1 MNIETA
7 NRLLQYRKENNLSQE
22 ELAEKIG
29 VSRQAVSKW
38 ELDETLPD
46 TDNLIKIADLFFV
59 SVEYLVNADVYRVES
74 SSKIKLQDIDKYDV
88 VNFLAA
94 FSSALVSTIALIY
107 YATIGC
113 IQFEVYK
120 DGRRF
125 ISIYWETRYYEVI
138 NEIVI
143 VFFLIIVIT
152 VSLLIAKR
160 IYKNSK

>member
-1 MNIETA
+1 MTFGNK
-7 NRLLQYRKENNLSQE
+7 LLQLRKNRKMSQE
-22 ELAEKIG
+22 QLADKLC
-29 VSRQAVSKW
+29 VTRQAVSKW

-46 TDNLIKIADLFFV
+46 TENLIKIADLFYV
-59 SVEYLVNADVYRVES
+59 SVEYLVNEDVYRVES

-94 FSSALVSTIALIY
+94 FSSALVSTIALIH

-113 IQFEVYK
+113 LQFEIYK
-120 DGRRF
+120 NAGRF
-125 ISIYWETRYYEVI
+125 ISIYWETRYYEIV

-152 VSLLIAKR
+152 ISVIIAKR
-160 IYKNSK
+160 IYRKYR

>member
-1 MNIETA
+1 MTFGNK
-7 NRLLQYRKENNLSQE
+7 LLQLRKNRKMSQE
-22 ELAEKIG
+22 QLADKLC
-29 VSRQAVSKW
+29 VTRQAVSKW

-46 TDNLIKIADLFFV
+46 TDNLIKIADLFYV
-59 SVEYLVNADVYRVES
+59 SVEYLVNEDVYRVES

-113 IQFEVYK
+113 LQFELYK
-120 DGRRF
+120 DDRRF
-125 ISIYWETRYYEVI
+125 ISIYWETRYYEIV

-152 VSLLIAKR
+152 I
-160 IYKNSK
+160 

>member
-1 MNIETA
+1 MTFGNK
-7 NRLLQYRKENNLSQE
+7 LLQLRKNRKMSQE
-22 ELAEKIG
+22 QLADKLC
-29 VSRQAVSKW
+29 VTRQAVSKW

-46 TDNLIKIADLFFV
+46 TDNLIKIADLFYV
-59 SVEYLVNADVYRVES
+59 SVEYLVNEDVYRVES

-113 IQFEVYK
+113 LQFQGYK
-120 DGRRF
+120 DSGRF
-125 ISIYWETRYYEVI
+125 ISIYWETRYYEVV

-143 VFFLIIVIT
+143 VFFLAVIIVI
-152 VSLLIAKR
+152 SFIIARK

>member
-1 MNIETA
+1 MTFGNK
-7 NRLLQYRKENNLSQE
+7 LLQLRKNRKMSQE
-22 ELAEKIG
+22 QLADKLC
-29 VSRQAVSKW
+29 VTRQAVSKW

-46 TDNLIKIADLFFV
+46 TDNLIKIADLFYV
-59 SVEYLVNADVYRVES
+59 SVEYLVNEDVYHTKQIN
-74 SSKIKLQDIDKYDV
+74 KIRLQDIDKFDV

-113 IQFEVYK
+113 LQFQGYK
-120 DGRRF
+120 DSGRF
-125 ISIYWETRYYEVI
+125 ISIYWETRYYEVV

-152 VSLLIAKR
+152 VSLLIARK

>member
-1 MNIETA
+1 MTFGNK
-7 NRLLQYRKENNLSQE
+7 LLQLRKNRKMSQE
-22 ELAEKIG
+22 QLADKLC
-29 VSRQAVSKW
+29 VTRQAVSKW

-160 IYKNSK
+160 SYKNSK

>member
-1 MNIETA
+1 MTFGNK
-7 NRLLQYRKENNLSQE
+7 LLQLRKNRKMSQE
-22 ELAEKIG
+22 QLADKLC
-29 VSRQAVSKW
+29 VTRQAVSKW

-143 VFFLIIVIT
+143 VIFLIIVIA
-152 VSLLIAKR
+152 VSLLIARK
-160 IYKNSK
+160 IYKKYR

>member
-1 MNIETA
+1 MTFGNK
-7 NRLLQYRKENNLSQE
+7 LLQLRKNRKMSQDM
-22 ELAEKIG
+22 LAEKLN

-88 VNFLAA
+88 VNFSAA

>member
-1 MNIETA
+1 MTFGNK
-7 NRLLQYRKENNLSQE
+7 LLQLRKNRKMSQE
-22 ELAEKIG
+22 QLADKLC
-29 VSRQAVSKW
+29 VTRQAVSKW

-152 VSLLIAKR
+152 VSLLIARK
-160 IYKNSK
+160 IYKKYR

>member
-1 MNIETA
+1 MTFGNK
-7 NRLLQYRKENNLSQE
+7 LLQLRKNRKMSQE
-22 ELAEKIG
+22 QLADKLC
-29 VSRQAVSKW
+29 VTRQAVSKW

-59 SVEYLVNADVYRVES
+59 SVEYLVNEDVYRVES

-120 DGRRF
+120 DARRF

-143 VFFLIIVIT
+143 VIFLIIVIA
-152 VSLLIAKR
+152 VSLLIARK
-160 IYKNSK
+160 IYKKYR

>member
-1 MNIETA
+1 MTFGNK
-7 NRLLQYRKENNLSQE
+7 LLQLRKNRKMSQE
-22 ELAEKIG
+22 QLADKLC
-29 VSRQAVSKW
+29 VTRQAVSKW

>member
-1 MNIETA
+1 MTFGNK
-7 NRLLQYRKENNLSQE
+7 LLQLRKNRKMSQDM
-22 ELAEKIG
+22 LAEKLN

-38 ELDETLPD
+38 ELDEILPD

-59 SVEYLVNADVYRVES
+59 SVEYLVNEDVYRVES

-113 IQFEVYK
+113 LQFEVYK

>member
-1 MNIETA
+1 MTFGNK
-7 NRLLQYRKENNLSQE
+7 LLQLRKNRKMSQE
-22 ELAEKIG
+22 QLADKLC
-29 VSRQAVSKW
+29 VTRQAVSKW

-59 SVEYLVNADVYRVES
+59 SVEYLVNEDVYRVRS

-113 IQFEVYK
+113 LQFEIYK
-120 DGRRF
+120 KAGRY
-125 ISIYWETRYYEVI
+125 ISIYWETRYYEVV

-152 VSLLIAKR
+152 ISVIIAKR
-160 IYKNSK
+160 IYRKYR

>member
-1 MNIETA
+1 MTFGNK
-7 NRLLQYRKENNLSQE
+7 LLQLRKNRKMSQE
-22 ELAEKIG
+22 QLADKLC
-29 VSRQAVSKW
+29 VTRQAVSKW

-143 VFFLIIVIT
+143 VFFLIII
-152 VSLLIAKR
+152 S
-160 IYKNSK
+160 KNFF